1 MPRKEFDVSLEVDE
15 HREYLS
21 DQARVSAFRSAI
33 EEVVKPDHVVLDLG
47 CGTGILG
54 LLACQAGAKR
64 VYAIDE
70 GGMIELARAIC
81 QANGFQDRVQFIKD
95 VSSRVE
101 LPKPVDIVLADQIGH
116 FGFEAGLFEY
126 FGDARRRFLKPDGM
140 TIPGRLDL
148 YVCPVEFERMWEQVN
163 FWISAPAGLD
173 FRPARS
179 LAANTGY
186 PVKFNPEHLL
196 GTPEVAWSVD
206 PSRCDGGSLSMR
218 TQLEVTRPGILHG
231 IGGWF
236 VAQLSPHVTM
246 SNSPLV
252 AQRINRRNVFFP
264 LDQPISVQ
272 KDDHVFVHMRIL
284 PTQVV
289 VSWNVEV
296 WRTDSHDPIHNKK
309 TKLGQFSHS
318 TLNGMLISREDLQ
331 RTKPTSIP
339 TLNPWG
345 QARLTVLTLCDGEHP
360 LKDIEQEVLRHHPKL
375 FPSLREAATF
385 VAEVVTRYAR

>member
-1 MPRKEFDVSLEVDE
+1 VSLEIDE

-33 EEVVKPDHVVLDLG
+33 EEVIKPDHVVLDLG

-64 VYAIDE
+64 VYAIDQ
-70 GGMIELARAIC
+70 GGMIELARAIFVE
-81 QANGFQDRVQFIKD
+81 NGFQDRVRFIKD

-101 LPKPVDIVLADQIGH
+101 LPEPVDVVLADQIGH

-126 FGDARRRFLKPDGM
+126 FGDARRRFLKPDGV
-140 TIPGRLDL
+140 TIPRHLEL
-148 YVCPVEFERMWEQVN
+148 YICPIEFEGMWKHVD
-163 FWISAPAGLD
+163 FWTSAPAGFD
-173 FRPARS
+173 FLPARS

-196 GTPEVAWSVD
+196 GAPEVAWSVD
-206 PSRCDGGSLSMR
+206 PSSCDGGSLSMR
-218 TQLEVTRPGILHG
+218 AQLNVTRPGTLHG

-264 LDQPISVQ
+264 LDRPISVQ
-272 KDDHVFVHMRIL
+272 KDDLVFVSMYVL
-284 PTQVV
+284 PTQVI

-296 WRTDSHDPIHNKK
+296 WRTDPHDPTHTKK

-345 QARLTVLTLCDGEHP
+345 QARLTVLTLCDGQRR
-360 LKDIEQEVLRHHPKL
+360 LADIEQEVLRRHPKL
-375 FPSLREAATF
+375 FPSLTEAATF

>member
-1 MPRKEFDVSLEVDE
+1 MSLEVDE

-21 DQARVSAFRSAI
+21 DRPRLSAFRSAI
-33 EEVVKPDHVVLDLG
+33 EEVVKPNHVVLDLG
-47 CGTGILG
+47 CGTAILG
-54 LLACQAGAKR
+54 LLACRAGAKR

-81 QANGFQDRVQFIKD
+81 GANGFQDRVRFIKD

-101 LPKPVDIVLADQIGH
+101 LPERVDVVLADQIGQ

-126 FGDARRRFLKPDGM
+126 FGDARRRFLKPGGV
-140 TIPGRLDL
+140 TIPRRLDL
-148 YVCPVEFERMWEQVN
+148 YVCPIEFEDMWKQVD
-163 FWISAPAGLD
+163 FWNSAPAGFD

-186 PVKFNPEHLL
+186 PVKFNPGHLL

-206 PSRCDGGSLSMR
+206 PSSCDGVSLSMR
-218 TQLEVTRPGILHG
+218 AQLNVTRPGILHG

-252 AQRINRRNVFFP
+252 AQPINRRNVFFP
-264 LDQPISVQ
+264 HDRPVAVQ
-272 KDDHVFVHMRIL
+272 TDDRVFVSMRIL

-296 WRTDSHDPIHNKK
+296 WRTDPHDPTHAKK
-309 TKLGQFSHS
+309 TKLAQFSHS

-331 RTKPTSIP
+331 RTKPASIP

-345 QARLTVLTLCDGEHP
+345 QARLTVLTLCDGLRP
-360 LKDIEQEVLRHHPKL
+360 LADIEREVLRQHPNL
-375 FPSLREAATF
+375 FPSLNEAATF